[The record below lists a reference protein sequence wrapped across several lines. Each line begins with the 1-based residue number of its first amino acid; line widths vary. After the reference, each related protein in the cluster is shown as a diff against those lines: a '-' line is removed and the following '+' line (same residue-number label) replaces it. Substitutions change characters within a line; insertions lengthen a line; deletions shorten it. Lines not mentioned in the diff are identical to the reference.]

1 MQGGN
6 NCERAPLNKPDDLL
20 VMQIPRLRRY
30 ARALTG
36 DANRADD
43 LVQDCLARALPR
55 LRLWKPG
62 TDMRAWLFTIMHNL
76 FVNECRRQRK
86 QPEATAFAAAAMP
99 GPCDNSDRDVR
110 LSELQ
115 SGLQRLPAEQR
126 EVLLLVSIEGLSY
139 RQVAAA
145 LGIPDGT
152 VMSRLHRGRQQLR
165 KWMSGEPCA
174 ASGLRS
180 VK

>member
-1 MQGGN
+1 
-6 NCERAPLNKPDDLL
+6 LNKSADLL
-20 VMQIPRLRRY
+20 VTKIPRLRRY
-30 ARALTG
+30 ALALTG

-43 LVQDCLARALPR
+43 LVQDCLAHALPR
-55 LRLWKPG
+55 LKLWKPG

-86 QPEATAFAAAAMP
+86 QPDVTTFTAAP
-99 GPCDNSDRDVR
+99 VPYDNSDVDVL

-115 SGLQRLPAEQR
+115 SGLQRLAPEQR

-139 RQVAAA
+139 QQVAGV
-145 LGIPDGT
+145 LGIPNGT

-165 KWMSGEPCA
+165 KWMSGEPRA

>member
-1 MQGGN
+1 M
-6 NCERAPLNKPDDLL
+6 KKSTDLL
-20 VMQIPRLRRY
+20 VTQIPRLRRY

-36 DANRADD
+36 DVNRADD
-43 LVQDCLARALPR
+43 LVQDCLARALMR
-55 LRLWKPG
+55 LKLWKPG

-76 FVNECRRQRK
+76 FVSECRRQSR
-86 QPEATAFAAAAMP
+86 QPDITTFNACDIP
-99 GPCDNSDRDVR
+99 GPYDNSDTDVR

-115 SGLQRLPAEQR
+115 AGLQRLAPEQS

-139 RQVAAA
+139 REVAAV

-152 VMSRLHRGRQQLR
+152 VMSRLHRGRQELR
-165 KWMSGEPCA
+165 KSMSGEPRTT
-174 ASGLRS
+174 SGLRS

>member
-1 MQGGN
+1 MH
-6 NCERAPLNKPDDLL
+6 KPADLL
-20 VMQIPRLRRY
+20 VTQIPRLRRY

-36 DANRADD
+36 DVNRADD

-55 LRLWKPG
+55 LKLWKPG

-86 QPEATAFAAAAMP
+86 QPDMTAFAADDVP
-99 GPCDNSDRDVR
+99 GPYDNSEADVR

-115 SGLQRLPAEQR
+115 SGLQRLAPEQR

-139 RQVAAA
+139 QQVAGV
-145 LGIPDGT
+145 LGIPNGT

>member
-1 MQGGN
+1 
-6 NCERAPLNKPDDLL
+6 LNKPDDLL
-20 VMQIPRLRRY
+20 VRHIPRLRRY

-55 LRLWKPG
+55 LSLWKPG
-62 TDMRAWLFTIMHNL
+62 TNMRAWLFTIMHNL

-86 QPEATAFAAAAMP
+86 QPEATAFAADAMP
-99 GPCDNSDRDVR
+99 GPYDNSDRDVR

-115 SGLQRLPAEQR
+115 SGLQ
-126 EVLLLVSIEGLSY
+126 GLSY
-139 RQVAAA
+139 RQVAAV

>member
-1 MQGGN
+1 MP
-6 NCERAPLNKPDDLL
+6 EPADLL
-20 VMQIPRLRRY
+20 VAQIPRLRRY

-36 DANRADD
+36 DVNRADD
-43 LVQDCLARALPR
+43 LVQDCLARALAR
-55 LRLWKPG
+55 LGMWKPG

-76 FVNECRRQRK
+76 FVNECRQQHLQRDV
-86 QPEATAFAAAAMP
+86 TAVTADTVS
-99 GPCDNSDRDVR
+99 GPYDNSDADVR

-115 SGLQRLPAEQR
+115 SGLQHLAPEQR

-139 RQVAAA
+139 GQVAAV

-165 KWMSGEPCA
+165 KWMSGMQSVS
-174 ASGLRS
+174 SGLRS

>member
-1 MQGGN
+1 MT
-6 NCERAPLNKPDDLL
+6 ESADLL
-20 VMQIPRLRRY
+20 VTQIPRLRRY

-36 DANRADD
+36 DASRADD
-43 LVQDCLARALPR
+43 LVQDCLVRALSR
-55 LRLWKPG
+55 LKLWKPG

-76 FVNECRRQRK
+76 FVSECRQNSK
-86 QPEATAFAAAAMP
+86 QPDIAAFTTCYVP
-99 GPCDNSDRDVR
+99 GPYDNADTDVR

-115 SGLQRLPAEQR
+115 SGLQQLVPEQR

-139 RQVAAA
+139 REVAAV
-145 LGIPDGT
+145 LGIPGGT
-152 VMSRLHRGRQQLR
+152 VMSRLHRGRQELR
-165 KWMSGEPCA
+165 KQLSGKPRT